1 MANIAT
7 KSNSGWQYIEKE
19 NLLHVL
25 FEEEFSE
32 EEAKK
37 YSHYFRPLKL
47 GYQQWL
53 ALAVLKFRRNGI
65 QSRNEIPF
73 LHQLYLD
80 ITGEGIR
87 VEGEGAASVR
97 VEGEGAASVRVEGEG
112 AASVRVEGEG
122 GASVRVKSEGEGIS
136 LNPKPS
142 PLTKNNSKPSPLT
155 KNNSKPSTLNP
166 MKCIISKIFS

>member
-80 ITGEGIR
+80 IIGEGIR
-87 VEGEGAASVR
+87 VEGEGAAPVR
-97 VEGEGAASVRVEGEG
+97 VEGEG
-112 AASVRVEGEG
+112 
-122 GASVRVKSEGEGIS
+122 EGIS
-136 LNPKPS
+136 LTP
-142 PLTKNNSKPSPLT
+142 KPSPLT

>member
-7 KSNSGWQYIEKE
+7 KSNSGLQYIEKE

-65 QSRNEIPF
+65 LSRNEIPF

-80 ITGEGIR
+80 IIGEGI
-87 VEGEGAASVR
+87 R

-142 PLTKNNSKPSPLT
+142 PLTKNNSKPS
-155 KNNSKPSTLNP
+155 TLNP

>member
-37 YSHYFRPLKL
+37 YSHYLRPLKL

-80 ITGEGIR
+80 IIGEGI
-87 VEGEGAASVR
+87 
-97 VEGEGAASVRVEGEG
+97 RVEGEG

-142 PLTKNNSKPSPLT
+142 PLTKNNSKPS
-155 KNNSKPSTLNP
+155 TLNP

>member
-19 NLLHVL
+19 DLLHVL

-80 ITGEGIR
+80 IIGEGIR

-97 VEGEGAASVRVEGEG
+97 VEGEG
-112 AASVRVEGEG
+112 
-122 GASVRVKSEGEGIS
+122 EGIS
-136 LNPKPS
+136 LNP
-142 PLTKNNSKPSPLT
+142 KPSPLT

>member
-73 LHQLYLD
+73 LYQLYLD
-80 ITGEGIR
+80 ITGEGI
-87 VEGEGAASVR
+87 
-97 VEGEGAASVRVEGEG
+97 RVEGEG

-142 PLTKNNSKPSPLT
+142 PLTKNNSKPS
-155 KNNSKPSTLNP
+155 TLNP

>member
-7 KSNSGWQYIEKE
+7 KFNSGWQYIEKE

-97 VEGEGAASVRVEGEG
+97 VEGEG
-112 AASVRVEGEG
+112 

-136 LNPKPS
+136 LSPKPS

>member
-97 VEGEGAASVRVEGEG
+97 VEGEG
-112 AASVRVEGEG
+112 

-155 KNNSKPSTLNP
+155 KNNSKPSTLNQ
-166 MKCIISKIFS
+166 KQL

>member
-97 VEGEGAASVRVEGEG
+97 VEGEG
-112 AASVRVEGEG
+112 

-142 PLTKNNSKPSPLT
+142 PLTKNNSKPS
-155 KNNSKPSTLNP
+155 TLNP

>member
-32 EEAKK
+32 AEAKK

-47 GYQQWL
+47 AYQQWL

-80 ITGEGIR
+80 IIGEGD
-87 VEGEGAASVR
+87 ASVR
-97 VEGEGAASVRVEGEG
+97 VEGEGDASVRV
-112 AASVRVEGEG
+112 
-122 GASVRVKSEGEGIS
+122 EGEGIS

-142 PLTKNNSKPSPLT
+142 PSTNSPKSIKKL
-155 KNNSKPSTLNP
+155 
-166 MKCIISKIFS
+166 ISKIFS

>member
-80 ITGEGIR
+80 IIGEGI
-87 VEGEGAASVR
+87 
-97 VEGEGAASVRVEGEG
+97 RVEGEG

-122 GASVRVKSEGEGIS
+122 GASVRVEGEGEGIS
-136 LNPKPS
+136 LNP
-142 PLTKNNSKPSPLT
+142 KPSPLT

>member
-7 KSNSGWQYIEKE
+7 KSNSGLQYIEKE

-65 QSRNEIPF
+65 LSRNEIPF

-80 ITGEGIR
+80 IIGEGI
-87 VEGEGAASVR
+87 
-97 VEGEGAASVRVEGEG
+97 RVEGEG

-142 PLTKNNSKPSPLT
+142 PLTKNNSKPS
-155 KNNSKPSTLNP
+155 TLNP

>member
-73 LHQLYLD
+73 LYQLYLD

-142 PLTKNNSKPSPLT
+142 PLTKNNSKPS
-155 KNNSKPSTLNP
+155 TLNP

>member
-73 LHQLYLD
+73 LYQLYLD
-80 ITGEGIR
+80 IIGEGI
-87 VEGEGAASVR
+87 
-97 VEGEGAASVRVEGEG
+97 
-112 AASVRVEGEG
+112 RVEGEG

-142 PLTKNNSKPSPLT
+142 PLTKNNSKPS
-155 KNNSKPSTLNP
+155 TLNP

>member
-97 VEGEGAASVRVEGEG
+97 VEGEGASSVRVEGEG

-142 PLTKNNSKPSPLT
+142 PLTKNNSKPS
-155 KNNSKPSTLNP
+155 TLNP

>member
-7 KSNSGWQYIEKE
+7 KSNSSWQYIEKE

-97 VEGEGAASVRVEGEG
+97 VEGEGAT
-112 AASVRVEGEG
+112 
-122 GASVRVKSEGEGIS
+122 SVRVKSEGEGIS

-142 PLTKNNSKPSPLT
+142 PLTKNNSKPS
-155 KNNSKPSTLNP
+155 TLNP

>member
-73 LHQLYLD
+73 LHQIYLD
-80 ITGEGIR
+80 IIGEGI
-87 VEGEGAASVR
+87 R

>member
-142 PLTKNNSKPSPLT
+142 PLTKNNSKPS
-155 KNNSKPSTLNP
+155 TLNP

>member
-19 NLLHVL
+19 DLLHVL

-47 GYQQWL
+47 DYQQWH

-97 VEGEGAASVRVEGEG
+97 VEGEG
-112 AASVRVEGEG
+112 

-142 PLTKNNSKPSPLT
+142 PLTKNNSKPS
-155 KNNSKPSTLNP
+155 TLNP

>member
-73 LHQLYLD
+73 LYQLYLD

-112 AASVRVEGEG
+112 AT
-122 GASVRVKSEGEGIS
+122 SVRVKSEGEGIS

-142 PLTKNNSKPSPLT
+142 PLTKNNSKPS
-155 KNNSKPSTLNP
+155 TLNP

>member
-7 KSNSGWQYIEKE
+7 KSNSGWQYIEKK

-65 QSRNEIPF
+65 QRRNEIPF

-97 VEGEGAASVRVEGEG
+97 V
-112 AASVRVEGEG
+112 
-122 GASVRVKSEGEGIS
+122 KSEGEGIS

-142 PLTKNNSKPSPLT
+142 PLTKNNSKPST
-155 KNNSKPSTLNP
+155 RNP

>member
-112 AASVRVEGEG
+112 

-155 KNNSKPSTLNP
+155 KNNSKPSTLNQ
-166 MKCIISKIFS
+166 KQL